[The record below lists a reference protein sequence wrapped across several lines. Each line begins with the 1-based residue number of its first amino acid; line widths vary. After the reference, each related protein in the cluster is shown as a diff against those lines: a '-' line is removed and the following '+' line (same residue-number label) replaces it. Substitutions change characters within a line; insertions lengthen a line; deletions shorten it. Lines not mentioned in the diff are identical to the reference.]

1 MVALTGTL
9 IVQIIVFLVLI
20 WFIKAFLWK
29 PLISV
34 MDDRKKHIADGIAA
48 AERGRKELEQAGTR
62 VEQAIEEARQRAGE
76 IIDNSNRRAREIV
89 AVARSEAEAERG
101 RELERARVEIDQ
113 TVRQA
118 RETLRG
124 DFARI
129 SAAAAGKILG
139 RELDPEV
146 HASLVDE
153 FVEKL
158 YNA

>member
-1 MVALTGTL
+1 
-9 IVQIIVFLVLI
+9 
-20 WFIKAFLWK
+20 
-29 PLISV
+29 
-34 MDDRKKHIADGIAA
+34 
-48 AERGRKELEQAGTR
+48 
-62 VEQAIEEARQRAGE
+62 EEARQRAGE